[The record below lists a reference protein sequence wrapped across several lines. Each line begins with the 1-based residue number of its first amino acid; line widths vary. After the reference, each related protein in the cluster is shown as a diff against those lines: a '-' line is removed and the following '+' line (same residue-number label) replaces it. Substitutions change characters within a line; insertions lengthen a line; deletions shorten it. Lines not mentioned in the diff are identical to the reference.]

1 MSSQSADTE
10 YLIEI
15 EAIRADLI
23 EEAKLLIES
32 AIANTKASSR
42 PKLIHMCGIPGSG
55 KTTYTDFFLQQ
66 NPHYAL
72 VQFDS
77 VMEELPGYWAEH
89 SRVGSAAAFKQFELP
104 ARIIG
109 YHLLQALVDNRRD
122 VFFDHGALNRQH
134 VALLKAVSDRGYDV
148 EMHYVECSLN
158 DAFAR
163 IDKRELLEGRH
174 TPREIVVERHALL
187 QELLPVYKELVAKF
201 EEVQPSLYL
210 AADEHICT
218 PAPNNGECI
227 E

>member
-10 YLIEI
+10 FLIEI
-15 EAIRADLI
+15 EAIGADLI
-23 EEAKLLIES
+23 EQAKQLIES
-32 AIANTKASSR
+32 ALANTKASSR
-42 PKLIHMCGIPGSG
+42 PKLIHLCGIPGSG
-55 KTTYTDFFLQQ
+55 KTTYTNFFLQR

-77 VMEELPGYWAEH
+77 VMEKLPGYRAEH
-89 SRVGSAAAFKQFELP
+89 ARAGSALAFKQFELP

-109 YHLLQALVDNRRD
+109 YHLLQALVDNRRN

-134 VALLKAVSDRGYDV
+134 VELLKAASDRSYDV
-148 EMHYVECSLN
+148 EMHYVECGLN
-158 DAFAR
+158 EAFAR
-163 IDKRELLEGRH
+163 IDKRELSEGRH
-174 TPREIVVERHALL
+174 TPREIVIERHSLL

-201 EEVQPSLYL
+201 VEVQPSLYL